1 MYEKND
7 QGGQIGGRG
16 SCLCE
21 QCPKVNDYFVQ
32 TKITICSHFG
42 QEKKDFIK
50 GKRGLQFWDFP
61 PKIQFV
67 KEWLP
72 EQWCRVSLVDS
83 AMAKCIVLCTA
94 YRLPWVRLPK
104 FIFVIH
110 ILQKNSY
117 FLFMICFWT
126 KNILGVFWFIFGTNL
141 GIKIEAYYLYIWKYG
156 KFANL
161 SSINRVSEI
170 LKFCR
175 FILDL
180 NQKKLGWLRFVK
192 FHGFQHLMI
201 FVVFSLSHTY
211 IYFG

>member
-1 MYEKND
+1 MLAKCWPRWMDGRCRWIATIQSHSHPFIAIIMVLSSSSYHCNYHHIVIIIIITIIISTIIILILCTKKDD
-7 QGGQIGGRG
+7 QGGQIGGRL
-16 SCLCE
+16 SSLFE

-94 YRLPWVRLPK
+94 YRLPWVTPP
-104 FIFVIH
+104 
-110 ILQKNSY
+110 
-117 FLFMICFWT
+117 
-126 KNILGVFWFIFGTNL
+126 
-141 GIKIEAYYLYIWKYG
+141 
-156 KFANL
+156 NL
-161 SSINRVSEI
+161 S
-170 LKFCR
+170 LYFKFFKR
-175 FILDL
+175 KIIFFS
-180 NQKKLGWLRFVK
+180 WFV
-192 FHGFQHLMI
+192 
-201 FVVFSLSHTY
+201 
-211 IYFG
+211 FGPKTF